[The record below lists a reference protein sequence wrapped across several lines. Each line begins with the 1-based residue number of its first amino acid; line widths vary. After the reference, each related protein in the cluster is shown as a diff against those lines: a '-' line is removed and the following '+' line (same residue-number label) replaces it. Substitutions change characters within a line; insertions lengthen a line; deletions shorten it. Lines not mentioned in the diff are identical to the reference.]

1 MLSYYTSSFIYL
13 KGMFIMKKKFLIPLL
28 LSALFSSA
36 YAEQAL
42 ENMIHLT
49 TVDEKKVDMKIT
61 DVGFNFEQFK
71 GKAVLL
77 DFFGPYCPPCLAEMP
92 HLVELQKEKKDELV
106 ILGVQVQTQMSPK
119 ALKAFIKEKKL
130 NYPIV
135 NLDYAME
142 LVQFIQTN
150 TNWGGQIPYMLLFN
164 KEGKLV
170 RTYMGLT
177 DTARIKKDMKR

>member
-1 MLSYYTSSFIYL
+1 
-13 KGMFIMKKKFLIPLL
+13 MKKKFLIPLI
-28 LSALFSSA
+28 LSAMISGVE
-36 YAEQAL
+36 AEQEL
-42 ENMIHLT
+42 QDTMHLT
-49 TVDEKKVDMKIT
+49 TVNDKKVDIKIT
-61 DVGFNFEQFK
+61 DVGFDFEQFK

-92 HLVELQKEKKDELV
+92 HVVEMQKKNKDDLVV
-106 ILGVQVQTQMSPK
+106 LGVQVQTQMSPD
-119 ALKAFIKEKKL
+119 ALKAFIKEKKI
-130 NYPIV
+130 NYPVV

-170 RTYMGLT
+170 KQYLGMTNVSEIEKQ
-177 DTARIKKDMKR
+177 IKK

>member
-1 MLSYYTSSFIYL
+1 
-13 KGMFIMKKKFLIPLL
+13 MKKKFLIPLL
-28 LSALFSSA
+28 LSAMISGAHAKQEL
-36 YAEQAL
+36 QDT
-42 ENMIHLT
+42 IHLT
-49 TVDEKKVDMKIT
+49 TVNDQKVDMKIT

-92 HLVELQKEKKDELV
+92 HLVEMQKEMKDKLV
-106 ILGVQVQTQMSPK
+106 ILGIQVQTQMAPS
-119 ALKAFIKEKKL
+119 ALKAFIAEKKL
-130 NYPIV
+130 NYPVV

-150 TNWGGQIPYMLLFN
+150 TNWGGQIPFMLLFN

-170 RTYMGLT
+170 QTYLGMT
-177 DTARIKKDMKR
+177 DIKKIEKDLEK

>member
-1 MLSYYTSSFIYL
+1 
-13 KGMFIMKKKFLIPLL
+13 MKKKFLIPML
-28 LSALFSSA
+28 LSALLTGA
-36 YAEQAL
+36 QADQAL
-42 ENMIHLT
+42 KDTIHIT
-49 TVDEKKVDMKIT
+49 TVSGKKIDMKIT
-61 DVGFNFEQFK
+61 DVGFNFEQYK

-77 DFFGPYCPPCLAEMP
+77 DFFGPHCPPCLTEMP
-92 HLVELQKEKKDELV
+92 HLVELQKELKDDLV
-106 ILGVQVQTQMSPK
+106 ILGVQVQMQMQPS
-119 ALKAFIKEKKL
+119 ALKTFIKEKKL

-170 RTYMGLT
+170 QTYMGLT
-177 DTARIKKDMKR
+177 DVSKIKKDIKK

>member
-1 MLSYYTSSFIYL
+1 
-13 KGMFIMKKKFLIPLL
+13 MKKKFLIPLL
-28 LSALFSSA
+28 LSAILSGA
-36 YAEQAL
+36 TAAEEATS
-42 ENMIHLT
+42 NTMHLT
-49 TVDEKKVDMKIT
+49 TVDNKKVDMKIT

-92 HLVELQKEKKDELV
+92 HLVDLQTRKKDDLV
-106 ILGVQVQTQMSPK
+106 ILGIQVQTQMSPD
-119 ALKAFIKEKKL
+119 ALKAFIAKKGL

-142 LVQFIQTN
+142 LVQFIQAN
-150 TNWGGQIPYMLLFN
+150 TNWGGQIPFMLLFN

-170 RTYMGLT
+170 RTYLGPT
-177 DTARIKKDMKR
+177 EVSQIEQDMKK

>member
-1 MLSYYTSSFIYL
+1 MKKRFLLPLVLATMLSHADAKS
-13 KGMFIMKKKFLIPLL
+13 
-28 LSALFSSA
+28 
-36 YAEQAL
+36 EL
-42 ENMIHLT
+42 ENSIHLT
-49 TVDEKKVDMKIT
+49 TVNDKKVDMKIT

-77 DFFGPYCPPCLAEMP
+77 DFFGPHCPPCLAEMP
-92 HLVELQKEKKDELV
+92 HIIELQKKHKDDLV
-106 ILGVQVQTQMSPK
+106 VLGIQVQQQMSPN
-119 ALKAFIKEKKL
+119 ALKAFMKSKGI
-130 NYPIV
+130 NYPVV

-170 RTYMGLT
+170 QTYMGMT
-177 DTARIKKDMKR
+177 DVSRIASDMKK